1 MRVSTPQRGKPVLLS
16 VFTTDST
23 ARGDLYDEGK
33 SCFVFWFP
41 IPSLSA
47 KGRQLWD
54 RNPKQDFSTPSQAF
68 SPGTI
73 KKIPC
78 CIIELWVRFR
88 EESSAF
94 GRFCRLEFQR
104 MANWPSFCPESSRIG
119 RFCRLDFQRMTNWSS
134 FCTVLKIWAS
144 WPSVGI
150 RACKIGQSH
159 HTLSKIDH

>member
-1 MRVSTPQRGKPVLLS
+1 MKGNPVL
-16 VFTTDST
+16 
-23 ARGDLYDEGK
+23 
-33 SCFVFWFP
+33 
-41 IPSLSA
+41 
-47 KGRQLWD
+47 
-54 RNPKQDFSTPSQAF
+54 FSGFRYLHCRLKVANCGIGIRSRIFQHLRRLF
-68 SPGTI
+68 RPGTI

-119 RFCRLDFQRMTNWSS
+119 RFCRLDFQRMTNLSS